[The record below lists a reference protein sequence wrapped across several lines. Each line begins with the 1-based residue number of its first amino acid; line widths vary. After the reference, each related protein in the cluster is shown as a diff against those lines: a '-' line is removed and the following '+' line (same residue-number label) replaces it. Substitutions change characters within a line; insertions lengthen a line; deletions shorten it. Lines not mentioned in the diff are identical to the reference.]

1 MSNADVMNDV
11 HERAA
16 ELQKAK
22 ARERRASNLSKVGGL
37 QSHQMNRRASLSDPA
52 TLEDE
57 IHKHS
62 AAAHYAIYD
71 GQGNDRHPANA
82 HDAAEVGNLEAL
94 RVGPSHPLFPPGPRL
109 LFSRSRLG
117 VVTVSPCPPLP
128 PPFTRFVGQLLLIH
142 SRHLNLPPL
151 TAPLPHALQ
160 SIVQQG
166 GFHVD
171 EYDRFGRTALMIAA
185 EQGHTQICEE
195 LMHLGANV
203 LVRGGACTSTLAPKL
218 SFPTADSPDRAKD
231 AGRPGPHA
239 PSERPDP
246 APMPPLNPP

>member
-94 RVGPSHPLFPPGPRL
+94 R
-109 LFSRSRLG
+109 
-117 VVTVSPCPPLP
+117 
-128 PPFTRFVGQLLLIH
+128 
-142 SRHLNLPPL
+142 
-151 TAPLPHALQ
+151 

>member
-94 RVGPSHPLFPPGPRL
+94 R
-109 LFSRSRLG
+109 
-117 VVTVSPCPPLP
+117 
-128 PPFTRFVGQLLLIH
+128 
-142 SRHLNLPPL
+142 
-151 TAPLPHALQ
+151 

-203 LVRGGACTSTLAPKL
+203 LLEDKHNKR
-218 SFPTADSPDRAKD
+218 TAIHWAARMGQYGPMHVLCAHIDNEKERED
-231 AGRPGPHA
+231 AVNAEDNTGVT
-239 PSERPDP
+239 
-246 APMPPLNPP
+246 